1 MKPTDLN
8 TTRILYVLQ
17 GASDCLREASKS
29 FRINNPNAHVPN
41 LFDLHADQ
49 VDEEID
55 NVNRFVS
62 EFKEYQKRTKGAQ
75 NDLPRN

>member
-1 MKPTDLN
+1 MKSTDLN
-8 TTRILYVLQ
+8 TSRILYVLQ

-41 LFDLHADQ
+41 LFDLHANQ

-55 NVNRFVS
+55 NINLFIS
-62 EFKEYQKRTKGAQ
+62 EFKKHKQRGA
-75 NDLPRN
+75 R